1 MTEKPSREEVIAEAF
16 KKAGELKNQGMPAFA
31 IKAKIASTLVEKG
44 IDGRAASVIANS
56 LPAGGVGDETIVS
69 SKDGMNRMVFG
80 GLLCVAGIVLT
91 MITHSMASRAG
102 YYVVA
107 IGPIIWG
114 AVLFIKGYSDYSD

>member
-1 MTEKPSREEVIAEAF
+1 MTEKPSREAVIAEAF
-16 KKAGELKNQGMPAFA
+16 KKAGELRNQGMPAFA

-44 IDGRAASVIANS
+44 IDGPAASVIANS
-56 LPAGGVGDETIVS
+56 LPAGGVGDEAIVS
-69 SKDGMNRMVFG
+69 PKDGMNRMVFG

-91 MITHSMASRAG
+91 MITHSMASRTG
-102 YYVVA
+102 YYIVA

>member
-1 MTEKPSREEVIAEAF
+1 MTERPSREEVIAEAF
-16 KKAGELKNQGMPAFA
+16 EKAAELKNQGMPAFA

-44 IDGRAASVIANS
+44 IDGQAASVIANS
-56 LPAGGVGDETIVS
+56 LPVGGVGGEAIAS
-69 SKDGMNRMVFG
+69 SKNGMNRMVFG

-91 MITHSMASRAG
+91 MITHSMAGSTG

-107 IGPIIWG
+107 FGPIIWG

>member
-1 MTEKPSREEVIAEAF
+1 MTEEPSREAVIAEAF

-56 LPAGGVGDETIVS
+56 LPAGGVGDKTIVS

-80 GLLCVAGIVLT
+80 GLLCAAGIVLT
-91 MITHSMASRAG
+91 MITHSMASRTG